1 MGQDQEL
8 GRKEKTHVSKVKLR
22 SEWLFEGATGIDPC
36 ALTIERVE
44 RGLEFSIFMD
54 MHSDMQWKPF
64 EMTPKR
70 WADATTQYNA
80 NLQSILGH
88 FHPKKHPR
96 ALVNMLADV
105 IRKTKR
111 KDLAP
116 GRHVFLKLSGGC
128 RRIHRSRNVQI
139 AQRI

>member
-1 MGQDQEL
+1 
-8 GRKEKTHVSKVKLR
+8 
-22 SEWLFEGATGIDPC
+22 
-36 ALTIERVE
+36 
-44 RGLEFSIFMD
+44 MD

-105 IRKTKR
+105 IRKIKR
-111 KDLAP
+111 KDLPP
-116 GRHVFLKLSGGC
+116 GRRCVLEALGWL
-128 RRIHRSRNVQI
+128 SRNPPEP
-139 AQRI
+139 